1 MLQTLCFSGEQDGRI
16 RFMSIQNTFNAII
29 TKIPPSCDI
38 LTLTVKYHGMEE
50 FL

>member
-1 MLQTLCFSGEQDGRI
+1 MAAKRERRKI
-16 RFMSIQNTFNAII
+16 HVHQNTFNAII

-50 FL
+50 FYE